1 MSTIKSRTV
10 KSDLLLLLASAI
22 WGFAFVAQRKGME
35 FIGPFTFNGIR
46 FALGSLWLIP
56 FLSQK
61 RSGSV
66 PATELQTSVKM
77 NPVFAGILLGI
88 ILFGGASL
96 QQIGII
102 YTTAGK
108 AGFITGLYVIIV
120 PVFGIF
126 LKKPSKPITWIAA
139 VLATIGLYF
148 LSVKGDF
155 LISKGDLVVLLSA
168 FFWAGHVQ
176 FIDWLVNRYQPLLL
190 AFLQFITCSVLS
202 LLAAFYFE
210 TIDLSLIWK
219 AVIPILY
226 AGLLSVGMGYTL
238 QLLGQ
243 REAHPSHAAIILSLE
258 SVFAVLGGFVLLNE
272 FMQFREILGCSLML
286 CAMILSQIRLKKSR
300 RVLFNE
306 TRV

>member
-1 MSTIKSRTV
+1 
-10 KSDLLLLLASAI
+10 LLLASAI

-56 FLSQK
+56 FLSPK

-66 PATELQTSVKM
+66 PTTELQTSVKM

-88 ILFGGASL
+88 LLFGGASL
-96 QQIGII
+96 QQIGIV
-102 YTTAGK
+102 YTSAGK

-120 PVFGIF
+120 PIFGIF
-126 LKKPSKPITWIAA
+126 LKKPSTPIIWIAA
-139 VLATIGLYF
+139 ILATVGLYL

-155 LISKGDLVVLLSA
+155 TISKGDLLVLLSA

-202 LLAAFYFE
+202 LLAALYFE

-272 FMQFREILGCSLML
+272 LMQFKELLGCSLML
-286 CAMILSQIRLKKSR
+286 CAMILSQLRLKKSR
-300 RVLFNE
+300 RVLINE
-306 TRV
+306 SRL

>member
-1 MSTIKSRTV
+1 M
-10 KSDLLLLLASAI
+10 LASAI

-96 QQIGII
+96 QQIGIV
-102 YTTAGK
+102 YTSAGK

-155 LISKGDLVVLLSA
+155 SISKGDLLVLLSA

>member
-1 MSTIKSRTV
+1 M
-10 KSDLLLLLASAI
+10 LASAI

-139 VLATIGLYF
+139 ILATIGLYF

-155 LISKGDLVVLLSA
+155 SISKGDLLVLLSA

>member
-1 MSTIKSRTV
+1 M
-10 KSDLLLLLASAI
+10 LASAI

-35 FIGPFTFNGIR
+35 FVGPFTFNGIR

-56 FLSQK
+56 FLSRK
-61 RSGSV
+61 RFISTSNSD
-66 PATELQTSVKM
+66 LQTSVKM

-155 LISKGDLVVLLSA
+155 SISKGDLLVLLSA

>member
-1 MSTIKSRTV
+1 
-10 KSDLLLLLASAI
+10 LLLLASAI

-35 FIGPFTFNGIR
+35 FIGPFTFNGVR

-56 FLSQK
+56 FLYRRRSVFWYNPKSQPAIGMSPIL
-61 RSGSV
+61 SGI
-66 PATELQTSVKM
+66 M
-77 NPVFAGILLGI
+77 LGI
-88 ILFGGASL
+88 ILFVGASL

-108 AGFITGLYVIIV
+108 AGFITGLYVILV
-120 PVFGIF
+120 PILGIF
-126 LKKPSKPITWIAA
+126 LKKSSKPNTWIAA

-148 LSVKGDF
+148 LSVRGDF
-155 LISKGDLVVLLSA
+155 TISKGDLLVLLSA

-176 FIDWLVNRYQPLLL
+176 FIDRLVNKYHPFML

-202 LLAAFYFE
+202 LFAALYFE
-210 TIDLSLIWK
+210 TIVFSLIWK

-238 QLLGQ
+238 QLFGQ

-258 SVFAVLGGFVLLNE
+258 SVFAVLGGFVILNE
-272 FMQFREILGCSLML
+272 VLQVREMSGCILML
-286 CAMILSQIRLKKSR
+286 SAMILSQLRFKKSG
-300 RVLFNE
+300 RVVVNE

>member
-35 FIGPFTFNGIR
+35 FVGPFTFNGIR

-56 FLSQK
+56 FLSRK
-61 RSGSV
+61 RFISTSNSD
-66 PATELQTSVKM
+66 LQTSVKM

-96 QQIGII
+96 QQIGIV
-102 YTTAGK
+102 YTSAGK

-126 LKKPSKPITWIAA
+126 LKKPSTPITWIAA
-139 VLATIGLYF
+139 ILATIGLYF

-155 LISKGDLVVLLSA
+155 LISKGDLLVLLSA

>member
-1 MSTIKSRTV
+1 LSTIKSRTV

-155 LISKGDLVVLLSA
+155 SISKGDLLVLLSA

>member
-120 PVFGIF
+120 PIFGIF
-126 LKKPSKPITWIAA
+126 LKKPSKLNTWIAA
-139 VLATIGLYF
+139 ILATIGLYF

-155 LISKGDLVVLLSA
+155 LISKGDLLVLLSA

-176 FIDWLVNRYQPLLL
+176 FIDWLVNKYPPLLL

-202 LLAAFYFE
+202 LVAALYFE
-210 TIDLSLIWK
+210 TIDFSLIWK

>member
-1 MSTIKSRTV
+1 M
-10 KSDLLLLLASAI
+10 LLASAI

-120 PVFGIF
+120 PIFGIF

-155 LISKGDLVVLLSA
+155 SISKGDLLVLLSA

-176 FIDWLVNRYQPLLL
+176 FIDWLINRYQPLLL

-202 LLAAFYFE
+202 LLAAFYIE

>member
-1 MSTIKSRTV
+1 M
-10 KSDLLLLLASAI
+10 LLASAI

-56 FLSQK
+56 FLSPK

-66 PATELQTSVKM
+66 PTTELQTSVKM

-88 ILFGGASL
+88 LLFGGASL
-96 QQIGII
+96 QQIGIV
-102 YTTAGK
+102 YTSAGK

-120 PVFGIF
+120 PIFGIF
-126 LKKPSKPITWIAA
+126 LKKPSTPIIWIAA
-139 VLATIGLYF
+139 ILATVGLYL

-155 LISKGDLVVLLSA
+155 TISKGDLLVLLSA

-202 LLAAFYFE
+202 LLAALYFE

-272 FMQFREILGCSLML
+272 LMQFKELLGCSLML
-286 CAMILSQIRLKKSR
+286 CAMILSQLRLKKSR
-300 RVLFNE
+300 RVLINE
-306 TRV
+306 SRL

>member
-1 MSTIKSRTV
+1 MSTVKSRTV

-56 FLSQK
+56 FLSPK

-66 PATELQTSVKM
+66 PTTELQTSVKM

-88 ILFGGASL
+88 LLFGGASL
-96 QQIGII
+96 QQIGIV
-102 YTTAGK
+102 YTSAGK

-120 PVFGIF
+120 PIFGIF
-126 LKKPSKPITWIAA
+126 LKKPSTPIIWIAA
-139 VLATIGLYF
+139 ILATVGLYL

-155 LISKGDLVVLLSA
+155 TISKGDLLVLLSA

-202 LLAAFYFE
+202 LLAALYFE

-272 FMQFREILGCSLML
+272 LMQFKELLGCSLML
-286 CAMILSQIRLKKSR
+286 CAMILSQLRLKKSR
-300 RVLFNE
+300 RVLINE
-306 TRV
+306 SRL

>member
-1 MSTIKSRTV
+1 M
-10 KSDLLLLLASAI
+10 LLASAI

-96 QQIGII
+96 QQIGIV
-102 YTTAGK
+102 YTSAGK

-155 LISKGDLVVLLSA
+155 SISKGDLLVLLSA

-202 LLAAFYFE
+202 LVAALYFE